1 MKILVTGR
9 AIPQQP
15 DRCTGQ
21 QLAEGFREAG
31 HECIFYGCFYG
42 QPYSFLGA
50 KEAQG
55 QDFDLVVVTEMNDGY
70 PGYEPLFNYFRL
82 KDTPRVYWDFDVS
95 YHEERSLHRAGMI
108 SYDGYLVGN
117 RYYVDKFE
125 SRFNKPAIH
134 MPYACSPKIHRK
146 LPDELKNYTL
156 GFVGQLTDERKRL
169 IEVAKKAAYNMASIH
184 SVEGVFGDDLIKQ
197 TNQYRVMFHNNQEA
211 CKGLVP
217 GRPWETTGCG
227 TTLLMDRTSYEDFTA
242 LLPERYHCDLFVYD
256 DETDIRAWLHRH
268 TVVHN
273 KDTELEAAGEDL
285 MHYVHENHSYKNR
298 AEEIIK
304 WATWNKIL
312 S

>member
-9 AIPQQP
+9 VIPQQP

-42 QPYSFLGA
+42 QPYRFLGA

-55 QDFDLVVVTEMNDGY
+55 EDFDLVVVTEMNDGY
-70 PGYEPLFNYFRL
+70 PGYESLFNYFRL

-95 YHEERSLHRAGMI
+95 YHEATSLKRAGMI
-108 SYDGYLVGN
+108 GYDGYLVGN
-117 RYYVDKFE
+117 RYFVERFE
-125 SRFNKPAIH
+125 EHFDKPAIH

-146 LPDELKNYTL
+146 LPDEPKNYVL
-156 GFVGQLTDERKRL
+156 GFVGQLTEERKRL
-169 IEVAKKAAYNMASIH
+169 IEVAKNAAYHTASIH
-184 SVEGVFGDDLIKQ
+184 SAEGVFGDNLIKQ

-227 TTLLMDRTSYEDFTA
+227 TTLLMDRTSYDDFTA
-242 LLPERYHCDLFVYD
+242 LLPERYHSDLFVYD
-256 DETDIRAWLHRH
+256 NETDIRAWLHTH
-268 TVVHN
+268 TVAGN
-273 KDTELEAAGEDL
+273 KDTELEIAGDDL

-298 AEEIIK
+298 AQEIIT
-304 WATWNKIL
+304 WAKKQQIL
-312 S
+312 T